1 MKKSIAF
8 IILLSIIPIQAHA
21 ENSAKQEK
29 IEKIF
34 ELMDAEKM
42 IDSLYTQIDQLYA
55 KMAED
60 LNVEKE
66 DRPVF
71 ERYMQKLSALMRE
84 EMTWEKM
91 KGPITEIY
99 VTHYTED
106 EIDALL
112 AFYSSEAGRSILKKM
127 PAVLRDSMQISQ
139 NMLVR
144 FMPRMRALVQE
155 MSAELIAERE
165 KREKAASEQFNQQAF

>member
-1 MKKSIAF
+1 MKKAIMVVTL
-8 IILLSIIPIQAHA
+8 ILFMPLFSHA
-21 ENSAKQEK
+21 ENSVKQEK

-42 IDSLYTQIDQLYA
+42 VDSIYTQIDQLYA

-60 LNVEKE
+60 LNIEKE

-99 VTHYTED
+99 ITHYTEE

-112 AFYSSEAGRSILKKM
+112 AFYSSDEGRSILKKM
-127 PAVLRDSMQISQ
+127 PAVIQDSMKISQ
-139 NMLVR
+139 NMVVR
-144 FMPRMRALVQE
+144 FLPRMRVLAQE